1 MTVLTVTISNLSMLG
16 PTKDVSFYEYKD
28 SKELSNEMKNSQ
40 IKFNEVKNKE
50 NDFLNKLTNINI
62 GKKKN

>member
-1 MTVLTVTISNLSMLG
+1 MLG

-40 IKFNEVKNKE
+40 IKFSEVKNKQNE
-50 NDFLNKLTNINI
+50 FLNKLTNINI
-62 GKKKN
+62 GKKN